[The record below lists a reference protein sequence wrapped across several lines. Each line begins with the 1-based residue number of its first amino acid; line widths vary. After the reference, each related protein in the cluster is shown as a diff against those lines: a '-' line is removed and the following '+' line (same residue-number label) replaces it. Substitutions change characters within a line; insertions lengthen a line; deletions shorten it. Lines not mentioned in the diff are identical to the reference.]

1 MYESPIWITS
11 QVIIKDITKDTAE
24 DVNNGFVQ
32 AIQKAVNF
40 HVDKREIEKALKYDR
55 DQYDKGYADALKD
68 LKITSQ
74 TGLFYSPKTLEKIT
88 PKEFYEKMKAL
99 SDSTV
104 SDEYIDLE
112 DQHIEMDELMCEVLT
127 QLGYGDGVEA
137 FKNAYKWYA

>member
-40 HVDKREIEKALKYDR
+40 YVDKREIEKALKYDR

-68 LKITSQ
+68 LKTTSQ

-99 SDSTV
+99 SDSTD

-112 DQHIEMDELMCEVLT
+112 YAHEDMDDLMCKVLT
-127 QLGYGDGVEA
+127 LLGYGEGVKV
-137 FKNAYKWYA
+137 FKDTPKWYA